1 MASRLETT
9 IRDGLA
15 KVVAT
20 TLTSNPLA
28 RKLLSE
34 PEVWKGNLHKQPVKV
49 LANNNFV
56 TFNGMDVLPT
66 SQTDTTRNMQFV
78 DKVAAINV
86 ALSLQEVNVNFTDTS
101 VTDLVK
107 YKMQEA
113 ALDMA
118 EGVGNV
124 FYGNGV
130 GKDFN
135 GMGNI
140 VDDGTVAATI
150 GGLSRAAFPT
160 LRATVTAVGAGILTL
175 NAMTTLFNTISDS
188 GIQPNLIV
196 CNKTVN
202 ALYEKIAQVLNQYL
216 SLPAGA
222 GKYNAGAV
230 ELSFKGRPVMIDAKA
245 TAQTMFFLNTDYLK
259 WVMVKPKTGKPVEFY
274 PEAFAKEGG
283 VPDPDTK
290 GLGFSWT
297 EFMNSFNQYAMNG
310 YIILQGELVPTS
322 PNRLGKLTGIT
333 TA

>member
-1 MASRLETT
+1 MAFRLETT

-20 TLTSNPLA
+20 TLTANPLA
-28 RKLLSE
+28 RKLLSK
-34 PEVWKGNLHKQPVKV
+34 PEVWKGNVHKQPVKV
-49 LANNNFV
+49 LTNTNFV
-56 TFNGMDVLPT
+56 TFQGMDLLPT
-66 SQTDTTRNMQFV
+66 SQTDTFRNMQFP
-78 DKVAAINV
+78 DKAAAINV
-86 ALSLQEVNVNFTDTS
+86 ALSLTEVNVNASDTS
-101 VTDLVK
+101 ITDLVK
-107 YKMQEA
+107 VKLQEA
-113 ALDMA
+113 ALDMS
-118 EGVGNV
+118 EQVGAV

-135 GMGNI
+135 GLGNI

-160 LRATVTAVGAGILTL
+160 LKSTVTATGGTLTL
-175 NAMTTLFNTISDS
+175 NLMTTLYNTISDS
-188 GIQPNLIV
+188 GIQPDLIV

-202 ALYEKIAQVLNQYL
+202 ALYEKIAQVFNQYL

-222 GKYNAGAV
+222 GKYNTGAM
-230 ELSFKGRPVMIDAKA
+230 ELSFKGKPVMIDAKA
-245 TAQTMFFLNTDYLK
+245 TAQTMFFLNMDYLK

-274 PEAFAKEGG
+274 PEQFAGG

-297 EFMNSFNQYAMNG
+297 DFMNSFNQYAMNG